1 MPPEITELLVS
12 RLKVINSRSSPFTV
26 WVEPWGE
33 DFTLLPEED
42 LTVFAKSPAKEP
54 CFALVQLESGVQVYV
69 EGQDI
74 VDFSVIQDGIE
85 LECGHNRN
93 QGSANA

>member
-1 MPPEITELLVS
+1 M
-12 RLKVINSRSSPFTV
+12 INSRSSPFTV

-33 DFTLLPEED
+33 DFTLLPKAD

-54 CFALVQLESGVQVYV
+54 SFTLVQLESGVQVYV

-85 LECGHNRN
+85 LECGHNGN
-93 QGSANA
+93 QGTANA